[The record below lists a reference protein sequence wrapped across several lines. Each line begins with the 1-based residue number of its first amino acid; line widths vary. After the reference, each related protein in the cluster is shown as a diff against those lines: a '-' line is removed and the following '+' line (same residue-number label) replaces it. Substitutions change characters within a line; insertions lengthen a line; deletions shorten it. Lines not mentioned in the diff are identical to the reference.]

1 MTTDKSITLSMVL
14 KAVEQEGLLSRRATT
29 ILSSQGD
36 RQIPLPQVK
45 PGFEDPI
52 YAAIIIDNSG
62 SMEPYKAAVI
72 QGQNQLLSVL
82 RASRKCKRKAL
93 LVGHY
98 LFSGTVKPLNS
109 FELLDADGND
119 RVTVLDD
126 SNYTIADSTAL
137 YQAVFHVLQE
147 MIGSIH
153 ATQSQGIAAQFN
165 IALFTDGEDTDGGV
179 DPSDIRTTINEL
191 RSKKFLSQSVVVGM
205 TGDPTNADALTAA
218 SVEQIRDTLGFDQAI
233 TVDQTPAQIRRGFN
247 LPSQSLLSQ
256 RNQP

>member
-14 KAVEQEGLLSRRATT
+14 KTAEQEGLLSRRATT

-36 RQIPLPQVK
+36 RQIPLPQMK

-52 YAAIIIDNSG
+52 YAAIIVDNSW
-62 SMEPYKAAVI
+62 SMEPYQAAVI
-72 QGQNQLLSVL
+72 RGQNQLLSVL
-82 RASRKCKRKAL
+82 RASNKCKRKAL

-109 FELLDADGND
+109 FELLDVAGND

-126 SNYTIADSTAL
+126 SNYTFADSTAL

-153 ATQSQGIAAQFN
+153 ATRNQGIAAQFN
-165 IALFTDGEDTDGGV
+165 IALFTDGEDNVGGV
-179 DPSDIRTTINEL
+179 DPADIRTTINEL
-191 RSKKFLSQSVVVGM
+191 RDKKFLRQSVVVGM
-205 TGDPTNADALTAA
+205 TGDPADADALTAA
-218 SVEQIRDTLGFDQAI
+218 SVKNIRDTLGFDQAI
-233 TVDQTPAQIRRGFN
+233 TVDQTPAEIRRAFD
-247 LPSQSLLSQ
+247 LASKSILQQ
-256 RNQP
+256 A